1 MRTNLERPNHWRRGA
16 SSLCLLVSLSPC
28 LLVIPLLNPAEKPD
42 PEKCLREGHAAFA
55 RGDYAAAASFYERAE
70 VHSTDPAE
78 VAFYLAGAKYRLAL
92 KMPGPSPELRE
103 AERLYRCCL
112 APSNPHRLRAL
123 LGLGDCL
130 LHKSGGRDAAS
141 LRTALTCF
149 EQCLQSSG
157 EDAELIA
164 DARYNREKARLLLL
178 QFQPPANGSPN
189 DNPPRDEDAQ
199 PPRYDPRQP
208 MPMPASDQG
217 PDGKGDRQALA
228 AGAEPDKDAAANK
241 TNEPPSPGK
250 GDLQPIPDEVD
261 VPPLSAHDAAEHL
274 ELAARKVR
282 EERQIH
288 HRRSERASAVGVKDW

>member
-1 MRTNLERPNHWRRGA
+1 MRLTAEMSSYRRGGSYSA
-16 SSLCLLVSLSPC
+16 CLLASLSAG
-28 LLVIPLLNPAEKPD
+28 LLALPLLRSAEKPE
-42 PEKCLREGHAAFA
+42 PERWLREGHAAFA
-55 RGDYAAAASFYERAE
+55 RGDYAAAATLYERAE
-70 VHSTDPAE
+70 VYSTDPAE

-92 KMPGPSPELRE
+92 KTPGPSPELQE

-112 APSNPHRLRAL
+112 GPNDPHRLRSL

-130 LHKSGGRDAAS
+130 LHKSSGRDAAS

-149 EQCLQSSG
+149 EQCLQSAG
-157 EDAELIA
+157 EDAELRA
-164 DARYNREKARLLLL
+164 DARYNREKVRLLLL

-189 DNPPRDEDAQ
+189 DNPPRDEDTQ
-199 PPRYDPRQP
+199 PPRHDPRQP
-208 MPMPASDQG
+208 MPMPAGEQG

-228 AGAEPDKDAAANK
+228 TGEPDKDAATSK
-241 TNEPPSPGK
+241 TNEPPAPGK

-282 EERQIH
+282 DERQIH
-288 HRRSERASAVGVKDW
+288 HRRTERASAGGVKDW